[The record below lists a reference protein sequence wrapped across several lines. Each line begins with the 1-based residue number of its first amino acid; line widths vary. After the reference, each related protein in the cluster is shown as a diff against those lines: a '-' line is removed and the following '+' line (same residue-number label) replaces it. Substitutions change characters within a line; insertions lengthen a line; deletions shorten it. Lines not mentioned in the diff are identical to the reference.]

1 MARLK
6 HDLRPCKRWRD
17 ASLKT
22 SFIAHVLVFL
32 LVALAGSL
40 ATSSAFAKL
49 QSVATED
56 AREVAGLYLYDG
68 DRAALGPA
76 ESVPV
81 DGNGASVFVGVA
93 RQDMALLP
101 LGQLPPQTWIED
113 VSDYRPL
120 TLSGIG
126 GTPGSMVAERGETP
140 QELQALVGEDGGIA
154 PDDMAA
160 YDAAARQA
168 FDLWLAEQPASPYAT
183 LFPQGSQQAAG
194 EEGPEEG
201 LRMSPVAYYLY
212 SPPSDEARAL
222 STAFGFLT
230 FLMFPLWFGA
240 CIFAAA
246 RRFYR
251 KRLSPALATLDHA
264 AANIAAQNLDFSV
277 AYDRND
283 EMGRLARSFET
294 MRSSLAASQ
303 KALWRTAEERKRLNA
318 AFAHDLRTPLTVL
331 HGKVELLEGKAPQ
344 ADVRSLARQ
353 VERLERYVQAMS
365 TVQKLEDR
373 PVVRTTCERKALAR
387 VLGETGNALCASR
400 GVRFALD
407 DAGQGTVFV
416 DGALVEEVAAN
427 LLTNAARHAQ
437 EQVTLR
443 METRQGDLVMAVEDD
458 GPGFSAEALAKGCE
472 PFFSETPSEDHFGL
486 GLNICSV
493 LCRRHGGSLRLE
505 NRIGEGGMKLGGCAI
520 ARFGKEDRF

>member
-1 MARLK
+1 M
-6 HDLRPCKRWRD
+6 
-17 ASLKT
+17 
-22 SFIAHVLVFL
+22 
-32 LVALAGSL
+32 
-40 ATSSAFAKL
+40 
-49 QSVATED
+49 
-56 AREVAGLYLYDG
+56 
-68 DRAALGPA
+68 
-76 ESVPV
+76 
-81 DGNGASVFVGVA
+81 
-93 RQDMALLP
+93 
-101 LGQLPPQTWIED
+101 
-113 VSDYRPL
+113 
-120 TLSGIG
+120 
-126 GTPGSMVAERGETP
+126 
-140 QELQALVGEDGGIA
+140 
-154 PDDMAA
+154 
-160 YDAAARQA
+160 
-168 FDLWLAEQPASPYAT
+168 
-183 LFPQGSQQAAG
+183 
-194 EEGPEEG
+194 
-201 LRMSPVAYYLY
+201 
-212 SPPSDEARAL
+212 
-222 STAFGFLT
+222 
-230 FLMFPLWFGA
+230 
-240 CIFAAA
+240 
-246 RRFYR
+246 
-251 KRLSPALATLDHA
+251 
-264 AANIAAQNLDFSV
+264 
-277 AYDRND
+277 
-283 EMGRLARSFET
+283 
-294 MRSSLAASQ
+294 
-303 KALWRTAEERKRLNA
+303 
-318 AFAHDLRTPLTVL
+318 L

-505 NRIGEGGMKLGGCAI
+505 NRIGEGGMKLAAAPSPALGRKTVFDDVLTAHRHLPRRIVVRDLDRQGALPCSTPNRSVRLKKARTTPSKHLEKQGCTKDMWWPLRPKAIEHARTVSRIHACGRNAQPSWRRWPCWRRPVWQRRCPSAPTSGPSLPTQGGCAP
-520 ARFGKEDRF
+520 GWNKTSS

>member
-1 MARLK
+1 M
-6 HDLRPCKRWRD
+6 
-17 ASLKT
+17 
-22 SFIAHVLVFL
+22 
-32 LVALAGSL
+32 
-40 ATSSAFAKL
+40 
-49 QSVATED
+49 
-56 AREVAGLYLYDG
+56 
-68 DRAALGPA
+68 PA

-93 RQDMALLP
+93 PARTWPFCLSA
-101 LGQLPPQTWIED
+101 QLPPRTWIED

-120 TLSGIG
+120 TLSDIG
-126 GTPGSMVAERGETP
+126 GAPGSMVTERGETP

-183 LFPQGSQQAAG
+183 LFPQGSQQVAG

-443 METRQGDLVMAVEDD
+443 METRQGVPGDGRGRRRPRLLRRGAGRKGASRSSAKRPPKTISGWGSTSARCCAAGMA
-458 GPGFSAEALAKGCE
+458 
-472 PFFSETPSEDHFGL
+472 
-486 GLNICSV
+486 
-493 LCRRHGGSLRLE
+493 GSLRLE

-520 ARFGKEDRF
+520 ARFWEGRPFLTTC